1 MSTQRVDA
9 VANGVVTD
17 PRKGPVLAGR
27 GGSDDDEVGTEVHG
41 DIDGSR
47 KFRAPTPVKSSS
59 IPRVAPTRGVRA
71 RHQKGAA
78 SSPVEGG

>member
-1 MSTQRVDA
+1 MRA
-9 VANGVVTD
+9 ETD
-17 PRKGPVLAGR
+17 PQGPDSRTHGLITATPAPAV
-27 GGSDDDEVGTEVHG
+27 GSDDDEVGTEVHG